1 MERWVFKWLKGT
13 LTEKGHKS
21 PKSVEERVPSEGEM
35 VLVKG
40 TEAPRGT
47 WKLAKIKKLNIS
59 ADGRVRSVQIEIP
72 NGKLLNRPV
81 NTLYPL
87 EIIQLNKSKSLQT
100 KPKRKNNLELREPEM
115 LQGDNKIKAD
125 PTSNKPREKSME
137 EQNRSAR
144 DQQQN
149 SNFSQ

>member
-72 NGKLLNRPV
+72 KGKLLNRP
-81 NTLYPL
+81 
-87 EIIQLNKSKSLQT
+87 T

-125 PTSNKPREKSME
+125 PTKRLEDQPIPLVEEEPIAPRTG
-137 EQNRSAR
+137 SAVR
-144 DQQQN
+144 QTSPLD
-149 SNFSQ
+149 NFNVP